1 MAFPVLMPALSPT
14 MEEGKLAKWLVK
26 EGDTVQSGDV
36 IAEIET
42 DKATMEVEAT
52 EEGTIGKITVQDG
65 TDGVKVGAQ
74 IAVILAEGETAEA
87 IDALTATP
95 AQAPVAQNDSSSN
108 KSQNES
114 QAQAPSAAPQSAT
127 NQSGERI
134 KISPL
139 ARRIAS
145 EHNIDLKAVNGSG
158 PKGRIIKADIDQAL
172 KNPQQSAS
180 TQPTKNAPKAAP
192 TGMADDAILS
202 LYNSDEYEIMPVD
215 SMRKIVASRLTE
227 SKSTIPHFY
236 LNADINLDN
245 LMDLRK
251 TLNARAPI
259 QDDKPTYKLSVND
272 FIIKAMALALQQ
284 IPDANVTWTDN
295 SGILKHKH
303 SDVAVAVSVE
313 GGLFTPVI
321 RKAEQKSL
329 TLISNEMK
337 DLAKRARAKKLSPH
351 EYQGG
356 ASTVSNLGMYQ
367 VKNFNA
373 IINPPHAS
381 ILAVGAGEQRPIV
394 KDNAL
399 AIGTVMCATLSIDH
413 RAVDGALGADLLK
426 VFKSLIEDPMGL
438 LI

>member
-1 MAFPVLMPALSPT
+1 MAFPILMPALSPT

-26 EGDTVQSGDV
+26 EGDPVQSGDI

-52 EEGTIGKITVQDG
+52 EEGSIGKIAVQDG
-65 TDGVKVGAQ
+65 TDNVKVGTQ
-74 IAVILAEGETAEA
+74 IAFILAEGETVDAINALSSVSVTLPSSQESAETSKNIQA
-87 IDALTATP
+87 SNS
-95 AQAPVAQNDSSSN
+95 APVAEASLN
-108 KSQNES
+108 KNSEN
-114 QAQAPSAAPQSAT
+114 
-127 NQSGERI
+127 RI
-134 KISPL
+134 KASPL

-145 EHNIDLKAVNGSG
+145 QSNIDLKSVNGSG
-158 PKGRIIKADIDQAL
+158 PKGRIVKADIETLIANGSQDSKVVAH
-172 KNPQQSAS
+172 KN
-180 TQPTKNAPKAAP
+180 TQTANNIPANKAQ
-192 TGMADDAILS
+192 
-202 LYNSDEYEIMPVD
+202 SDEAVMALYD
-215 SMRKIVASRLTE
+215 KDAYDVAARLLE
-227 SKSTIPHFY
+227 SKVTIPHFY
-236 LNADINLDN
+236 LNADINLDS
-245 LMDLRK
+245 LLDLRK
-251 TLNARAPI
+251 TLNARAPL

-272 FIIKAMALALQQ
+272 FIIKALALSLQQ

-329 TLISNEMK
+329 TLISHEMK
-337 DLAKRARAKKLSPH
+337 DLAKRARLKKLSPQ

-356 ASTVSNLGMYQ
+356 TSTVSNLGMYQ

-381 ILAVGAGEQRPIV
+381 ILAIGAGEQKPIV

-426 VFKSLIEDPMGL
+426 TFKGFIEDPIGL